1 MDNAEVKIA
10 FEEDIVIVPFES
22 ILPLKQVSDETKKF
36 VRYKRVAQ
44 SISEVGLIEPLVI
57 SKQPDENGKYLLL
70 DGHWRRAA
78 LLDRGETSARC
89 ILAHD
94 DETFTYNKRIN
105 HLATIQEYFM
115 IVRALARGVSEEKLA
130 KALDVNI
137 GHIKRRRAMLDGI
150 SPEVIEMLKDKMVSS
165 VTFDVLRRMGSMR
178 QVEVAELMLSAS
190 NFTIG
195 YARAL
200 LAATKQSDLAKPER
214 VKKID
219 GMTSE
224 QIARME
230 REMSVLQ
237 QDFKAVETSYGEDV
251 LHLVIACGY
260 ISKLIGNKKVER
272 YLDQNH
278 PEILEEFKSIVSVT
292 SLDNPVPEAAAR

>member
-1 MDNAEVKIA
+1 MDNVEVKIA
-10 FEEDIVIVPFES
+10 FEEGIVVVPFEA
-22 ILPLKQVSDETKKF
+22 ILPLKQVSEETKKL

-44 SISEVGLIEPLVI
+44 SIAEVGLIEPLVV
-57 SKQPDENGKYLLL
+57 SRQPDENGKHLLL

-150 SPEVIEMLKDKMVSS
+150 SPEVIEMLKDKMVST
-165 VTFDVLRRMGSMR
+165 VTFDALRRMGSMR

-200 LAATKQSDLAKPER
+200 LAATKQADLAKPER
-214 VKKID
+214 VKRID
-219 GMTSE
+219 GMTPE

-260 ISKLIGNKKVER
+260 VSKLIGNKKVER

-292 SLDNPVPEAAAR
+292 SLDNPVPEAVAH

>member
-10 FEEDIVIVPFES
+10 FEENIIVVPFES
-22 ILPLKQVSDETKKF
+22 ILPLKQVSDETKKL

-44 SISEVGLIEPLVI
+44 SIAEVGLIEPLVV
-57 SKQPDENGKYLLL
+57 SRQPDENGKFLLL

-115 IVRALARGVSEEKLA
+115 IVCALKRGVSEEKLA

-150 SPEVIEMLKDKMVSS
+150 SPDVVEMLKDKIVST

-190 NFTIG
+190 NFTVG

-219 GMTSE
+219 GLTTE

-237 QDFKAVETSYGEDV
+237 QDFKAIETSYGEDV

-278 PEILEEFKSIVSVT
+278 PEILEEFRSIVSVT
-292 SLDNPVPEAAAR
+292 SLDSSVPDAAAR

>member
-1 MDNAEVKIA
+1 MSTADVRIA
-10 FEEDIVIVPFES
+10 FEQNIIVLPFDS
-22 ILPLKQVSDETKKF
+22 ILPLKQVSDDTKRL

-44 SISEVGLIEPLVI
+44 SIAEVGLIEPLVL
-57 SKQPDENGKYLLL
+57 SKHPDENGKYLLL
-70 DGHWRRAA
+70 DGHWRRTA
-78 LLDRGETSARC
+78 LMDRGETSARC

-150 SPEVIEMLKDKMVSS
+150 SPEVIEMLKDKMVST
-165 VTFDVLRRMGSMR
+165 VTFDVMRKMGLMR
-178 QVEVAELMLSAS
+178 QIEVAELMLSAS
-190 NFTIG
+190 NFTVG

-200 LAATKQSDLAKPER
+200 LAATKQADLAKPER
-214 VKKID
+214 VKRID
-219 GMTSE
+219 GMTPE
-224 QIARME
+224 QLARME
-230 REMSVLQ
+230 REMSTLQ
-237 QDFKAVETSYGEDV
+237 QDFKAVEASYGEDV
-251 LHLVIACGY
+251 LHLVIASGY
-260 ISKLIGNKKVER
+260 ISKLIANRKVER

-278 PEILEEFKSIVSVT
+278 PEILEEFKAIVSVT
-292 SLDNPVPEAAAR
+292 SLDHPVPESTAR

>member
-1 MDNAEVKIA
+1 MENADVKIA
-10 FEEDIVIVPFES
+10 FEEDIIVVPFES
-22 ILPLKQVSDETKKF
+22 ILPLKQVSDETKKL
-36 VRYKRVAQ
+36 VRYKRVVQ
-44 SISEVGLIEPLVI
+44 SIAEVGLIEPLVV
-57 SKQPDENGKYLLL
+57 SRHPDENGKFLLL

-115 IVRALARGVSEEKLA
+115 IVRALKRGVSEEKLA

-150 SPEVIEMLKDKMVSS
+150 SPDVVEMLKDKMVST

-178 QVEVAELMLSAS
+178 QVEVAELMLSAC
-190 NFTIG
+190 NFTVG

-219 GMTSE
+219 GLTTE

-230 REMSVLQ
+230 REMSALQ
-237 QDFKAVETSYGEDV
+237 QDFKAIETSYGEDV

-292 SLDNPVPEAAAR
+292 SLDNPVSEAVAN

>member
-1 MDNAEVKIA
+1 MDTAEVRIA
-10 FEEDIVIVPFES
+10 FEQDIVVLPFEA
-22 ILPLKQVSDETKKF
+22 ILPLKQVSDETKKL

-44 SISEVGLIEPLVI
+44 SIAEVGLIEPLVV
-57 SKQPDENGKYLLL
+57 SKDPDQQGKYLLL

-78 LLDRGETSARC
+78 LMDAGEISVRC
-89 ILAHD
+89 ILSHD

-137 GHIKRRRAMLDGI
+137 LHIKRRRALLDGI
-150 SPEVIEMLKDKMVSS
+150 SPDVIEMLKDKMVST
-165 VTFDVLRRMGSMR
+165 VAFDVLRKMGAMR

-200 LAATKQSDLAKPER
+200 LAATKQGDLAKPER
-214 VKKID
+214 TKRID
-219 GMTSE
+219 GMTPE
-224 QIARME
+224 QMARME
-230 REMSVLQ
+230 REMSTLQ

-260 ISKLIGNKKVER
+260 ISKLIGNRKVER

-278 PEILEEFKSIVSVT
+278 PEILKEFRSIVSVT
-292 SLDNPVPEAAAR
+292 SLDNPVPEAVAG